1 MNAGLGAIAPRN
13 PNPMAPQPQPFQQL
27 LDLNKAVKAAN
38 LQRAAQGQ
46 QAMAQAAQ
54 RPPTVKEELEMALRQ
69 AMPQQPVYA
78 AKGGEM
84 RVQDSEG
91 ELTEADLEG
100 LDEDLMAEG
109 LFDRPLG
116 DYVIE
121 FLGGNV
127 PQARERPG
135 ARERAEARGP
145 SAPTRELELTNLEK
159 PLFDMALDRLSG
171 RSSPPINM
179 RAEYPEPRAVRESR
193 PPAGL
198 AAAAATPSAGP
209 APAARPAG
217 AGTAR
222 PAGAAGLG
230 AVAPE
235 YDAMTQMR
243 RMSEQLAKD
252 VEGTAAVD
260 PRVLEARQA
269 YDSVLKA
276 SMDPAEQQL
285 RDLEAQQ
292 SQNFFENPE
301 LMAAML
307 EGMKGSERL
316 GETLFGAATGLVK
329 ARAGQKR
336 ERREAQANI
345 IKLRQELAKAEAE
358 ARLARVEGDV
368 KREQAAKLKAAEI
381 RVAVN
386 EKAAELEIK
395 ETTANAAAAA
405 AANRGANAEEKL
417 SFQKD
422 SAIRKAIADVQ
433 NKNPIPAGIKGPAR
447 QRLIDAQIEKILQ
460 QLSVHGVTREQ
471 VLGYFSTPG
480 QATAAPG
487 ATLSAEDRAL
497 IERYTAPK

>member
-1 MNAGLGAIAPRN
+1 MMNAGLGAIAPRN

-38 LQRAAQGQ
+38 LARAGQRQ
-46 QAMAQAAQ
+46 QAMAQVAQ
-54 RPPTVKEELEMALRQ
+54 RRPTVKEELEMALRE

-159 PLFDMALDRLSG
+159 PLFDMALDQLSG

-198 AAAAATPSAGP
+198 AAAAATPSARS
-209 APAARPAG
+209 PAARSPS
-217 AGTAR
+217 AR